1 MHINTLT
8 NIERAANVFVYKMEC
23 QTKESVGSTFTLVD
37 ATLTS
42 AFSLSLELSPN
53 ATLPVATRTGH
64 ARMPHRIDTS
74 VRAALH
80 NVGDGL
86 VSSQYARGKLESRA
100 RNT

>member
-1 MHINTLT
+1 
-8 NIERAANVFVYKMEC
+8 MEC
-23 QTKESVGSTFTLVD
+23 QTKELVGSTFTLVD

-42 AFSLSLELSPN
+42 SFSLSLKLSPN

-64 ARMPHRIDTS
+64 ARTPHRIGTS
-74 VRAALH
+74 ARAALC

-86 VSSQYARGKLESRA
+86 GSSQYARGRLESRA